1 MIPMEKPAGEPQE
14 FPFLGLAVM
23 VLAFY
28 AILAVTL
35 PATLLRTVVALTAFF
50 AMGYATLALIGDGH
64 VRLSAAEVLAF
75 TVGLTILLTSLSA
88 LAVSIVGI
96 PITEFAVV
104 IIGLPLGVL
113 AWLLRRP
120 RTRPWTA
127 MREFGRTYFD
137 FSDYSTAEKG
147 IAAVLLTAIAIALGV
162 FVSLAGVHYPDRP
175 TMGIALTWPNLGQ
188 PGSFNGTFTFG
199 QSQRVNVTVLADDV
213 GGNFTLRVRLVYS
226 ATNNTNL
233 NCTTTQGSPL
243 RLQALTTYCESFAVA
258 AGGTWVR
265 PFSIIM
271 EQRGTFQLRFELP
284 FPSLTSEAQCVAL
297 PYTWDS
303 AARQCYAE
311 DHLEAHV
318 V

>member
-1 MIPMEKPAGEPQE
+1 MIPMEKPSAEPQE
-14 FPFLGLAVM
+14 FPFLGPAVM
-23 VLAFY
+23 VLAVY

-50 AMGYATLALIGDGH
+50 AMGYATLALIVDGH

-104 IIGLPLGVL
+104 IIGLPIGVL

-147 IAAVLLTAIAIALGV
+147 IAAVLLVAIAIALGV
-162 FVSLAGVHYPDRP
+162 FVSLAGVYYPDRS
-175 TMGIALTWPNLGQ
+175 TMGIALTWPNF

-199 QSQRVNVTVLADDV
+199 QSQNLTVTVLGDDV
-213 GGNFTLRVRLVYS
+213 GGNFTLRVRLVFS
-226 ATNNTNL
+226 PTNNTNL
-233 NCTTTQGSPL
+233 NCTTNAGNPL
-243 RLQALTTYCESFAVA
+243 RLRALTTYCQPFTIA
-258 AGGTWVR
+258 AGGRYVR

-271 EQRGTFQLRFELP
+271 EERGTFQLRFELP
-284 FPSLTSEAQCVAL
+284 IPGLTSQAQCSAL
-297 PYTWDS
+297 QYHWDS
-303 AARQCYAE
+303 AAGQCYAE
-311 DHLEAHV
+311 NALQARV